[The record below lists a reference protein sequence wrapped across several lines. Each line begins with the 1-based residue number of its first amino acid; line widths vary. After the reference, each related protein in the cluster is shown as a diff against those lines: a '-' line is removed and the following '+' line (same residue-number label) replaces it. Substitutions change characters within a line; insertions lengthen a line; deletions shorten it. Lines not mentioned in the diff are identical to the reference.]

1 MTKPIK
7 LKKHKIYSFF
17 SGSGFLD
24 LGFELAGFDVA
35 YVNEYHKPFLD
46 AYKYSRGR
54 LGISEPEVGYFCGSV
69 ESCLDGAEA
78 IRIKESLKNFKLNN
92 DIVGFIGGPPCPDFS
107 VAGKNKGQDGEN
119 GKLSQT
125 YIDLICLHNPDF
137 FVFENVKGLWKTKT
151 HRAFYEKLKE
161 QLRSNGYLTTEKL
174 INSIEYGP
182 AQDSERIIL
191 FGFKKKAFPKLSSK
205 IDLFPWNKYI
215 KYNREELFKLEWPKA
230 GEAGLANVPQDLTV
244 QYWFE
249 RNEVAKHPNSVQCFK
264 PRAGLKKFETIMEG
278 DDCKKCFKRLHRFRY
293 SPTAAYGNN
302 EVHIHPTEARRIS
315 AAEALSIQ
323 SLPKEFCLPPDMT
336 LTNMFK
342 TIGNGV
348 PFLAANGIAK
358 SIFDFLEGH

>member
-7 LKKHKIYSFF
+7 FKNYKIYSFF

-35 YVNEYHKPFLD
+35 YVNECHKPFLD
-46 AYKYSRGR
+46 AYKYSREK
-54 LGISEPEVGYFCGSV
+54 LSISEPEIGYFCGSV
-69 ESCLDGAEA
+69 ENCLDGVEA
-78 IRIKESLKNFKLNN
+78 IKIKESLKKFKLDDN
-92 DIVGFIGGPPCPDFS
+92 IVGFVGGPPCPDFS
-107 VAGKNKGQDGEN
+107 VAGKNRGQTGDN

-125 YIDLICLHNPDF
+125 YTDLICLHKPDF
-137 FVFENVKGLWKTKT
+137 FVFENVKGLWRTKT

-161 QLRSNGYLTTEKL
+161 QLRKSGYLTTEKL
-174 INSIEYGP
+174 INSIEYGTP
-182 AQDSERIIL
+182 QDRERIIL
-191 FGFKKKAFPKLSSK
+191 LGFKKKSFPALSAK
-205 IDLFPWNKYI
+205 IDSFPWSKYV
-215 KYNREELFKLEWPKA
+215 KYDGKELFKLKWPRA
-230 GEAGLANVPQDLTV
+230 GEICSADIPRDLTI

-249 RNEVAKHPNSVQCFK
+249 RNGVANHPNSTHCFK
-264 PRAGLKKFETIMEG
+264 PRAGLKKFETIAEG

-358 SIFDFLEGH
+358 SISDFLKGH